1 MTTDINRQATD
12 KKTVVVKLGTSVLTG
27 GSLAL
32 NKAHMVELV
41 RQCAELKKLGHSVVM
56 VSSGAIAAGREHLG
70 YPALP
75 NSMASKQL
83 LAAVGQSQLI
93 QVWESLFAIYGLKI
107 GQMLLTRA
115 DLEDRERFL
124 NARDTINALVE
135 NDIIPVVNENDAVA
149 TSEIKVGDNDNLSAL
164 VGILCGAD
172 KLLLLTDQRG
182 LFTADPRKDPN
193 AELIREVTTID
204 ETLRKIAGGSGTT
217 LGTGGMATKLQAA
230 DIARR
235 AGIEVIIAAG
245 SAENVVFDSLSDEP
259 QGTRFL
265 PLPEALENRKRWILA
280 GPAATG
286 NIVIDA
292 GAVNAVIGKG
302 SSLLAKGVVKVSGR
316 FARGEVVRV
325 TTKDGAL
332 VAKGICGYSDT
343 DLAKIAGKHS
353 KEIGETLAMTMVLKS
368 FTATIWLSFKIKN
381 KGISNGYD

>member
-1 MTTDINRQATD
+1 MTTEITRQVTD

-32 NKAHMVELV
+32 NRAHMVELV
-41 RQCAELKKLGHSVVM
+41 RQCAELKKLGHSIVL

-70 YPALP
+70 YPSLP
-75 NSMASKQL
+75 NTMASKQL

-93 QVWESLFAIYGLKI
+93 QVWESLFAIYGMKI

-124 NARDTINALVE
+124 NARDTINTLVT
-135 NDIIPVVNENDAVA
+135 NHIIPIVNENDAVA
-149 TSEIKVGDNDNLSAL
+149 TNEIKVGDNDNLSAL
-164 VGILCGAD
+164 VGILCSAD
-172 KLLLLTDQRG
+172 KLLLLTDQSG

-193 AELIREVTTID
+193 ARLIREVTTID

-245 SAENVVFDSLSDEP
+245 SASNVIFDSLSSEP

-280 GPAATG
+280 GPAAIG
-286 NIVIDA
+286 NIVIDN
-292 GAVNAVIGKG
+292 GAVSAVIEQG
-302 SSLLAKGVVKVSGR
+302 SSLLAKGVVSVTGH
-316 FARGEVVRV
+316 FARGEVVQV
-325 TTKDGAL
+325 TTK
-332 VAKGICGYSDT
+332 KGRS
-343 DLAKIAGKHS
+343 LR
-353 KEIGETLAMTMVLKS
+353 
-368 FTATIWLSFKIKN
+368 
-381 KGISNGYD
+381 KGSVVIPILI

>member
-245 SAENVVFDSLSDEP
+245 SAENVVFDSLSDTP

-325 TTKDGAL
+325 TTKGGAL

-353 KEIGETLAMTMVLKS
+353 KEIADTL
-368 FTATIWLSFKIKN
+368 
-381 KGISNGYD
+381 GYDYGAEVLHRDDMVVIQD

>member
-1 MTTDINRQATD
+1 MTTNQQSVAASQP
-12 KKTVVVKLGTSVLTG
+12 KTIVVKLGTSVLTG
-27 GSLAL
+27 GTLAL
-32 NKAHMVELV
+32 DRAHMVELA
-41 RQCAELKKLGHSVVM
+41 RQCAELKKQGHSVVV

-75 NSMASKQL
+75 NAMASKQL

-93 QVWESLFAIYGLKI
+93 QTWESLFALYGIKI

-135 NDIIPVVNENDAVA
+135 NGIIPVVNENDAVA

-172 KLLLLTDQRG
+172 KLLLLTDQKG
-182 LFTADPRKDPN
+182 LYTADPRKDPN
-193 AELIREVTTID
+193 AELIKEVKVID
-204 ETLRKIAGGSGTT
+204 DTLRKIAGGSGTT

-245 SAENVVFDSLSDEP
+245 RGQNVIFDALSPVP

-265 PLPEALENRKRWILA
+265 PCEEALENRKRWILA
-280 GPAATG
+280 GPAASG
-286 NIVIDA
+286 DIVIDQ
-292 GAVNAVIGKG
+292 GAVKAVVEKG
-302 SSLLAKGVVKVSGR
+302 SSLLAKGVTKVLGEFS
-316 FARGEVVRV
+316 RGEVVRV
-325 TTKDGAL
+325 TDAQGHL
-332 VAKGICGYSDT
+332 VARGIASYSNQDM
-343 DLAKIAGKHS
+343 AKITGKHS
-353 KEIGETLAMTMVLKS
+353 KDI
-368 FTATIWLSFKIKN
+368 
-381 KGISNGYD
+381 ISILGYDYGSEVIHRDDMVVIQE

>member
-1 MTTDINRQATD
+1 MNQECEQ
-12 KKTVVVKLGTSVLTG
+12 KSQSQTVVVKLGTSVLTG
-27 GSLAL
+27 GTLAL
-32 NKAHMVELV
+32 DRAHMVELV
-41 RQCAELKKLGHSVVM
+41 RQCAELKKQGHSVVM

-93 QVWESLFAIYGLKI
+93 QAWEALFGIYGIKI

-124 NARDTINALVE
+124 NARDTINALID
-135 NDIIPVVNENDAVA
+135 NDIIPIVNENDAVA

-172 KLLLLTDQRG
+172 KLLLLTDQKG
-182 LFTADPRKDPN
+182 LFTADPRKDPS
-193 AELIREVTTID
+193 AELIKEVKTID
-204 ETLRKIAGGSGTT
+204 DTLRKIAGGSGTT

-245 SAENVVFDSLSDEP
+245 SAENVVFDSLGDKP

-265 PLPEALENRKRWILA
+265 PVEESLENRKRWILA
-280 GPAATG
+280 GPAAAGDIT
-286 NIVIDA
+286 IDE
-292 GAVNAVIGKG
+292 GATRAVIEKG
-302 SSLLAKGVVKVSGR
+302 SSLLAKGVTQVSGD
-316 FARGEVVRV
+316 FARGDVVRV
-325 TTKDGAL
+325 LDLNGKLIAR
-332 VAKGICGYSDT
+332 GISSYSSQDM
-343 DLAKIAGKHS
+343 AKIVGKHS
-353 KEIGETLAMTMVLKS
+353 KDI
-368 FTATIWLSFKIKN
+368 N
-381 KGISNGYD
+381 GILGYDYGNEVLHRDDMVVITE

>member
-1 MTTDINRQATD
+1 MTSDITRQTAD

-70 YPALP
+70 YPELP
-75 NSMASKQL
+75 KTMASKQL

-286 NIVIDA
+286 NIVIDS

-302 SSLLAKGVVKVSGR
+302 SSLLAKGVIKVSGR

-325 TTKDGAL
+325 TTNDGAL
-332 VAKGICGYSDT
+332 VAKGICGYSDV

-353 KEIGETLAMTMVLKS
+353 KEIADTL
-368 FTATIWLSFKIKN
+368 
-381 KGISNGYD
+381 GYDYGAEVIHRDDMVVIQD